1 MATNEATEGRRELQL
16 VRSACQR
23 LGLVDDAGE
32 PVPFRLAALAYG
44 SPKQA
49 HQKGGNLYAA
59 LKGRRQVPRQVL
71 VEVLGLLLA
80 EEPRSPLPVNAGDVL
95 VHYPADAGGQGS
107 TDITISHGLCGW
119 EGRQGWCAEC
129 GQRFS
134 ELFRSL

>member
-1 MATNEATEGRRELQL
+1 MATNEATEGWRELQL

-49 HQKGGNLYAA
+49 IRRRESLRRVE
-59 LKGRRQVPRQVL
+59 GRTPGPRQVL

-80 EEPRSPLPVNAGDVL
+80 ETLC
-95 VHYPADAGGQGS
+95 VHYPADAVAWDH
-107 TDITISHGLCGW
+107 DITISHGLCGW